1 MYNGSTERFYRAIIF
16 ATMDANDLRQKRK
29 HQFTPSAFFFSFVEI
44 CQPNFHLLLQVYKFA
59 ILKMAWLLVVV
70 YKFAILKMVK
80 E

>member
-1 MYNGSTERFYRAIIF
+1 MQMICAKKENINSP
-16 ATMDANDLRQKRK
+16 LQ
-29 HQFTPSAFFFSFVEI
+29 HSVSFVEI

-59 ILKMAWLLVVV
+59 ILKMAWLLVAV